1 MELYELHK
9 EICNHIDNGEFDKAM
24 EKIALIEVAEVD
36 PKYKSYILSGIYIDI
51 GSIKHDEDL
60 VNKGIGLILENL
72 NEYEQQESILQSVY
86 YNLANGYSALFNLK
100 RINNFTYGFMKTDT
114 EAHKAIKY
122 YKKSLE
128 CREKLTDITVQTYVN
143 LGNTFDSIGR
153 NLEAL
158 YYYDKALAINPYFG
172 MALANKG
179 LALKYYAEITGEH
192 WRMYYME
199 AYNFINLGLK
209 YGVHSEAKK
218 EFLRNLHEIKKYVNN
233 VELSDLE
240 KPKMDTQS
248 DFEKFLVEFCIKHK
262 LYLNLCNFCQKC
274 QLSLGDDIVIKNMIV
289 DIAKSSEDD
298 TYLKLSSF
306 LNEIKENYVAARF
319 LLVQSV
325 YRDNDLSFADKNVA
339 IIDTLDYVEHNIF
352 IQLLKFAFRN
362 MYDILDKV
370 SIFLNEYLE
379 LGKKVENIDFNNI
392 WYEKKEQ
399 NKFNINNKIIKTKN
413 YALNALFNIHLEFK
427 NGEYKDLREIRNA
440 LTHRFLNVYWM
451 GKYSFENMNE
461 EYLVDKTI
469 QITQIIRNVI
479 IYLISFVY
487 MEEAKKGK
495 KLKGKLVTLNAY
507 TIPDHLKNL

>member
-9 EICNHIDNGEFDKAM
+9 DICNHIDNGEFDKAM

-72 NEYEQQESILQSVY
+72 NEYEQQENILQSVY

-100 RINNFTYGFMKTDT
+100 RINNLTYGFMKTDT

-128 CREKLTDITVQTYVN
+128 CRKKLTDITVQTYVN

-192 WRMYYME
+192 WRMYYIE
-199 AYNFINLGLK
+199 AYNIINLGLK

-325 YRDNDLSFADKNVA
+325 YKDNDLSFADKDVA

-352 IQLLKFAFRN
+352 IQLLKFAFKN

-370 SIFLNEYLE
+370 SIFLNEYLA
-379 LGKKVENIDFNNI
+379 LGKEVENINFNNI
-392 WYEKKEQ
+392 WYEKKERT
-399 NKFNINNKIIKTKN
+399 KFDICNKIIKTKN